1 MLGKNYPTDPQEDS
15 EGGIEVSEGQE
26 YEYEESLPDYQIEDS
41 IDINELIDHQNIA
54 EILDEETLTKLAMDV
69 IQTYEM
75 DKQSRSHREKSMDDA
90 MNMALQISEE
100 KTFPWPDASSVTYP
114 LITESAITFAARAYP
129 AIVRGDKI
137 VMGKVIGSD
146 KGMPQPVIDPRTGQP
161 PVDPN
166 TGQAIIDPATGR
178 PPMQMVGAG
187 EKKQRA
193 NRVADYMNYQLME
206 EIEGW
211 EEDTDKLLTALPITG
226 NMFRKIY
233 YNAEL
238 QRAECSLVYPRHL
251 IVNYKAKSL
260 ERAPRITEEVELYPH
275 EIIER
280 IRSGTFIDF
289 EFDSASTQDSD
300 LSDRDKSAVLQS
312 DWNNPHLLL
321 QQYRKIDL
329 DGDGY
334 PEPYIVTVHKDK
346 AKVVRIKANYHA
358 DGITKNKKNEISKI
372 KCEEYYIK
380 YGFIP
385 SPDGAFYDLG
395 WGELLLSLNK
405 TINATINR
413 LMDAGI
419 LANTSQGFLA
429 RGVKVKG
436 GESRFRPGEFKTAD
450 TRGMPLK
457 DSFVQIQHPE
467 PSMVMFQLLGLLIE
481 SAKSLGSLRDVLSGE
496 QVANQS
502 GIAALTILE
511 QGLTGFKSIYKRV
524 YRSIKQELKLLY
536 RVNSLYL
543 GEEHYFTVL
552 DNEQAIARRDFEMEG
567 VDIMPAADPTIV
579 TDMQRMAK
587 AQFLTGFLQ
596 DPYMEPKKT
605 REKIFD
611 YVGEDSEGLIVDP
624 PKTEDPNMAFVKVEE
639 AKVENQRLKHQ
650 SDNIIAQMTNENKQK
665 DLEIKQLQTQIKA
678 TEAQAKIVK
687 ANHEISVSELEKQK
701 LAAEVD
707 NIDSATV
714 LNIANAEAA
723 EAGQQ
728 LDEYIAKKDS
738 LNDNAT
744 GNS

>member
-1 MLGKNYPTDPQEDS
+1 MLDKFYSQEPEDS
-15 EGGIEVSEGQE
+15 DGGIEVTKGQE
-26 YEYEESLPDYQIEDS
+26 YEYEKSLRDDDVSED
-41 IDINELIDHQNIA
+41 IDINELINSPNIA
-54 EILDEETLTKLAMDV
+54 EILDEDALTKLALDV

-75 DKQSRSHREKSMDDA
+75 DKNSRSHREKSMDEA
-90 MNMALQISEE
+90 MNMALQIQQE
-100 KTFPWPDASSVTYP
+100 KTFPWPGASSVTYP

-129 AIVRGDKI
+129 AIVRSEKI
-137 VMGKVIGSD
+137 ARGKVIGSD
-146 KGMPQPVIDPRTGQP
+146 KGMPQPVIDPMTGQAAI
-161 PVDPN
+161 DPN
-166 TGQAIIDPATGR
+166 TGQPAI
-178 PPMQMVGAG
+178 QMVGAG
-187 EKKQRA
+187 EKKKRA
-193 NRVADYMNYQLME
+193 TRVADYMNYQLME

-233 YNAEL
+233 HNAEL
-238 QRAECSLVYPRHL
+238 ERPECCLVYPRHL
-251 IVNYKAKSL
+251 IVNYKAKNL
-260 ERAPRITEEVELYPH
+260 QRAPRITEEVELYPH

-280 IRSGTFIDF
+280 IRSGTYVDF
-289 EFDSASTQDSD
+289 EFDAANTQDSD
-300 LSDRDKSAVLQS
+300 LSDRDRSAELQS
-312 DWNNPHLLL
+312 DWNNPHLFL

-346 AKVVRIKANYHA
+346 AKVVRIKANYHE
-358 DGITKNKKNEISKI
+358 DGIKKNKKGEIAKI

-405 TINATINR
+405 TINATLNR

-419 LANTSQGFLA
+419 LANTSQGFLG

-436 GESRFRPGEFKTAD
+436 GESRFKPGEFKTVD
-450 TRGMPLK
+450 TRGIPLK

-481 SAKSLGSLRDVLSGE
+481 SAKSLGSLKDVMAGE

-502 GIAALTILE
+502 GITALTLLE

-536 RVNSLYL
+536 RVNSLYMD
-543 GEEHYFTVL
+543 EEHYFTVM
-552 DNEQAIARRDFEMEG
+552 DEEQAVAKKDFDG
-567 VDIMPAADPTIV
+567 KTVDVAPAADPTIV

-587 AQFLTGFLQ
+587 AQFLNDYRE
-596 DPYMEPKKT
+596 DPYFDGVKL

-611 YVGEDSEGLIVDP
+611 YMGEDSEGLIVRP
-624 PKTEDPNMAFVKVEE
+624 PPPPEDPNVAFVKVEQM
-639 AKVENQRLKHQ
+639 KVENQRLKHR
-650 SDNIIAQMTNENKQK
+650 SDEAIAVMQNESKQK
-665 DLEIKQLQTQIKA
+665 DLKIKELMAQVKIA
-678 TEAQAKIVK
+678 EAQGKLVK
-687 ANHEISVSELEKQK
+687 ANHEMGIAELEKQK
-701 LAAEVD
+701 LAAEID
-707 NIDSATV
+707 NIDSSTV
-714 LNIANAEAA
+714 KNLADAEAV

-728 LDEYIAKKDS
+728 LDSYIAKKEA
-738 LNDNAT
+738 LNEDNTT